1 MAPWQSPTRAC
12 LHGAATTVVRVLP
25 VTTAPKRAVAGD
37 GSGSTYSG
45 EQRHPTAHLLTEGLV
60 SGGPTGRLQPE
71 RCMDPA
77 RPELNDISLMA
88 RRQLV
93 VTMVRLERA
102 ARVVPQDPSTR
113 RVDPPQPVVV
123 ATGSSHRGESR
134 NLLLHLLYRSH
145 LLLFSST
152 LI

>member
-1 MAPWQSPTRAC
+1 VALIHVLVATR
-12 LHGAATTVVRVLP
+12 V
-25 VTTAPKRAVAGD
+25 PKHAVAGS
-37 GSGSTYSG
+37 GSGSTNSG
-45 EQRHPTAHLLTEGLV
+45 EQRHPMTHFLTEGPV
-60 SGGPTGRLQPE
+60 SGGPMGRFQPE

-77 RPELNDISLMA
+77 RPELDGISRMA
-88 RRQLV
+88 NHQPV
-93 VTMVRLERA
+93 VTMARLECA
-102 ARVVPQDPSTR
+102 AGAVPQDPSTR

-134 NLLLHLLYRSH
+134 NLLLHLLYQSH